1 MDAASDFFPTRR
13 TAHDRLES
21 TTLREKRKRKTMPI
35 ETSAKRMPPRP
46 EQIIA
51 EQRRRAAKAKAEEAP
66 TSTAVVSAST
76 TSTAVALP
84 DTRTNVQ
91 KYIDE
96 NAPSSIVG
104 RLVKFSKDGVFTTA
118 DDGEPVSEDADFIAL
133 CDETLVGW
141 IKFNG
146 KDQPPDRVMGLLYSD
161 FRMPMRDSLGDTD
174 ASQWESGLSGTP
186 EDPWKSQACL
196 VLQSVETRELLT
208 FTTTSATGRRAISN
222 LLRHYDRMQRTN
234 AEEVPVVKLKPG
246 GFNHRKVGWVATPVF
261 AVVGR
266 VRRDS
271 AAKPDTS
278 MAGEMNDEIPF

>member
-1 MDAASDFFPTRR
+1 MPNGHVVPSGTPSTRLPRYHPTSTKLLPRWSAKLCVDAASDFFPTRR
-13 TAHDRLES
+13 TAHDRPNS

-51 EQRRRAAKAKAEEAP
+51 EQKRRAAKAHAEEAA
-66 TSTAVVSAST
+66 SGTAVVPTSNA
-76 TSTAVALP
+76 STAVALP
-84 DTRTNVQ
+84 DSRTAAQ

-104 RLVKFSKDGVFTTA
+104 RLVKFTKDGVFTTA

-146 KDQPPDRVMGLLYSD
+146 KDEPPDRVMGLLYSD

-174 ASQWESGLSGTP
+174 ASQWEERTFGNTRRSVEEPSLSGAAKRR
-186 EDPWKSQACL
+186 D
-196 VLQSVETRELLT
+196 TRT
-208 FTTTSATGRRAISN
+208 CSRFRPRRQPDDAPSATCCGITTECKG
-222 LLRHYDRMQRTN
+222 Q
-234 AEEVPVVKLKPG
+234 
-246 GFNHRKVGWVATPVF
+246 TPT
-261 AVVGR
+261 R
-266 VRRDS
+266 CR
-271 AAKPDTS
+271 
-278 MAGEMNDEIPF
+278 